1 MKKTIILAAMMA
13 VIASASSQTTDTVI
27 SFGDRLPYLY
37 YWDTNWIDRYWATN
51 PEMYPNAY
59 DFTYSIPN
67 HELGLGKF
75 IGRGCMTTTPL
86 KIIGIA
92 GMANIVNLHPDY
104 YYTLDTTMEGRLPE
118 YFRLYVPDGDSIRLV
133 AQTRWDTATPN
144 KSLELPSF
152 SYESFV
158 NAPLYEA
165 YFDKPVIVDSLFFV
179 GGTSFNNYSIVI
191 PWQYTTRMEQ
201 IFLGDTRLV
210 HTHLFTEYGYISW
223 PWDIPDLDYSLTLII
238 DTNIHD
244 ERNLLDSVSFNTSFE
259 IQTYTYYGY
268 LHPFFAIFDT
278 SYIYN
283 PPDTTECLPPTGLR
297 LDDIDTATATLAWN
311 HQDST
316 LWQLQVFNADS
327 IPDTSTFIDSL
338 SVNMIVLTDLD
349 TGITY
354 AARLR
359 TLCTAD
365 TSSGWTDTI
374 QFRLPAPTD
383 DPDDPDDPN
392 DPDDP
397 DDPTGIDSPQ
407 NSPIDLYTHLYP
419 NPATT
424 SLTVISSFHLHKI
437 EIFSADGRLILA
449 TQAKGVS
456 TTVDISGLAPATYI
470 VRVTTSSGTTTKR
483 LVKK

>member
-67 HELGLGKF
+67 HELGLGMF

-165 YFDKPVIVDSLFFV
+165 YFDKPVIVDSL
-179 GGTSFNNYSIVI
+179 
-191 PWQYTTRMEQ
+191 
-201 IFLGDTRLV
+201 
-210 HTHLFTEYGYISW
+210 
-223 PWDIPDLDYSLTLII
+223 
-238 DTNIHD
+238 
-244 ERNLLDSVSFNTSFE
+244 
-259 IQTYTYYGY
+259 
-268 LHPFFAIFDT
+268 
-278 SYIYN
+278 
-283 PPDTTECLPPTGLR
+283 
-297 LDDIDTATATLAWN
+297 
-311 HQDST
+311 
-316 LWQLQVFNADS
+316 
-327 IPDTSTFIDSL
+327 
-338 SVNMIVLTDLD
+338 
-349 TGITY
+349 
-354 AARLR
+354 
-359 TLCTAD
+359 
-365 TSSGWTDTI
+365 
-374 QFRLPAPTD
+374 
-383 DPDDPDDPN
+383 
-392 DPDDP
+392 
-397 DDPTGIDSPQ
+397 
-407 NSPIDLYTHLYP
+407 
-419 NPATT
+419 
-424 SLTVISSFHLHKI
+424 
-437 EIFSADGRLILA
+437 
-449 TQAKGVS
+449 
-456 TTVDISGLAPATYI
+456 
-470 VRVTTSSGTTTKR
+470 
-483 LVKK
+483 

>member
-37 YWDTNWIDRYWATN
+37 YWDTNWVDRYWATN
-51 PEMYPNAY
+51 PEMYNPPLAY
-59 DFTYSIPN
+59 HFWYEMP
-67 HELGLGKF
+67 LGYYTGHSRF
-75 IGRGCMTTTPL
+75 VGRGCTTSTPL

-92 GMANIVNLHPDY
+92 GIARIVNYHPDL
-104 YYTLDTTMEGRLPE
+104 YTLDTTMQGRLPE
-118 YFRLYVPDGDSIRLV
+118 YFRLYIPDGDSIRLV
-133 AQTRWDTATPN
+133 AQTRWDTATPY
-144 KSLELPSF
+144 KKLDLTPITSSDPC
-152 SYESFV
+152 
-158 NAPLYEA
+158 PLYEA

-179 GGTSFNNYSIVI
+179 GGTAFNSCRIVI
-191 PWQYTTRMEQ
+191 PWQYTTPIAQM
-201 IFLGDTRLV
+201 LGLDTRMV
-210 HTHLFTEYGYISW
+210 YTHLLTQYGYIIHPGVPSMGC
-223 PWDIPDLDYSLTLII
+223 DLTLII
-238 DTNIHD
+238 DSNMHD
-244 ERNLLDSVSFNTSFE
+244 ERNLYDTLTTSFSILPYE
-259 IQTYTYYGY
+259 DHRYM
-268 LHPFFAIFDT
+268 HPFFAIFDT

-297 LDDIDTATATLAWN
+297 LDNIDTATATLAWN

-354 AARLR
+354 AAHLR

-374 QFRLPAPTD
+374 QFRLPAPTN
-383 DPDDPDDPN
+383 DPGDPN
-392 DPDDP
+392 DP

-449 TQAKGVS
+449 TPAKGVS

-470 VRVTTSSGTTTKR
+470 VRVTTPSGTATKR